1 MRPTHI
7 LPLLLAIAACTAT
20 PTPLPPGPL
29 VAVKTGDSGTILLPR
44 ARAFDDDRPVT
55 SRYDTATDS
64 TTVAVVTHAGRYFL
78 WIQRPRITVRF
89 RYAGHRLATVPS
101 DVIFDV
107 RVQHPQQPDVSTLE
121 LAPTGGG
128 RPVRVSRVTF
138 HLKEDVL
145 VTNLDYAFDVP
156 VAAFARLIRSGTLAL
171 TLGGVKATFDGRQM
185 EALRDLASR
194 MVPGRN

>member
-1 MRPTHI
+1 MRPTHTV
-7 LPLLLAIAACTAT
+7 PLLLAIAACTAA
-20 PTPLPPGPL
+20 PPPLPPGPL
-29 VAVKTGDSGTILLPR
+29 VAVATGESGTILLPR
-44 ARAFDDDRPVT
+44 ARAFDDERPVT
-55 SRYDTATDS
+55 SHYDGTTDS
-64 TTVAVVTHAGRYFL
+64 TTVAVVTHGGRYFL

-89 RYAGHRLATVPS
+89 RYAGHHLATVPS
-101 DVIFDV
+101 DVVFDV

-121 LAPTGGG
+121 IDPAGGG

-138 HLKEDVL
+138 HSKEDVL

-171 TLGGVKATFDGRQM
+171 TLGGVEATFGGSQM

-194 MVPGRN
+194 MVPGGQ